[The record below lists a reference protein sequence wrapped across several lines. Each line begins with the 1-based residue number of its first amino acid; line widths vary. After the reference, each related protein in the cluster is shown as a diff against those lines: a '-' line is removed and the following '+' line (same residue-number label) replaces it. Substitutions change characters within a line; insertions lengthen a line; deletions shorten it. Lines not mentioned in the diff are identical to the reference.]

1 MENILTCVEI
11 KELDKNLHQ
20 YRGINGLFYSFE
32 LEDINSL
39 ADIVNN
45 KYQTLTYYGVDRNI
59 LENFIIEN
67 SVTGIDRIVPVGRAL
82 DMDLVWDGYDVI
94 SYLSRIVDIK

>member
-1 MENILTCVEI
+1 MLYQTKHYAVM
-11 KELDKNLHQ
+11 
-20 YRGINGLFYSFE
+20 GIH
-32 LEDINSL
+32 INC
-39 ADIVNN
+39 ITQ
-45 KYQTLTYYGVDRNI
+45 YQTLTYYGVDRNI

-67 SVTGIDRIVPVGRAL
+67 SVSGIDRIVPVGRAL

>member
-1 MENILTCVEI
+1 MENILTYVEI

-45 KYQTLTYYGVDRNI
+45 KYQTLTYFGINKLVLKDLV
-59 LENFIIEN
+59 LEN
-67 SVTGIDRIVPVGRAL
+67 SLLGVP
-82 DMDLVWDGYDVI
+82 
-94 SYLSRIVDIK
+94 LSSI

>member
-1 MENILTCVEI
+1 MI
-11 KELDKNLHQ
+11 
-20 YRGINGLFYSFE
+20 YSFE

-45 KYQTLTYYGVDRNI
+45 KYQTLTYFGVDKNI

-67 SVTGIDRIVPVGRAL
+67 SVSGIDRIVPVGRAL
-82 DMDLVWDGYDVI
+82 DMDLGWDGYDVI